1 MKILIP
7 NSLWYANFVIELCIS
22 INALRSIQFSLYEK
36 YVNNNF
42 IFRNKISMIPNMS
55 CFKIGIPTIS
65 RYFLEVFQTISYFNL
80 QYCRITINS
89 HCLGTP
95 PSSPSQLICLGENT
109 SPFIKLSLCKT
120 NAIIVKLALNT
131 AELVMI
137 KIYSIEGNSE

>member
-55 CFKIGIPTIS
+55 CFKIGIPTIM
-65 RYFLEVFQTISYFNL
+65 RYFLEGLQTISYFNL
-80 QYCRITINS
+80 KYCRITINS

-95 PSSPSQLICLGENT
+95 HPTPLPTFSTVMFGKNNLPLYQIMLFMNHPYTKQIQ
-109 SPFIKLSLCKT
+109 SL
-120 NAIIVKLALNT
+120 
-131 AELVMI
+131 
-137 KIYSIEGNSE
+137 

>member
-89 HCLGTP
+89 HCLGPLLTFSTNMFGGKHLP
-95 PSSPSQLICLGENT
+95 LYQIIPMQNKCNH
-109 SPFIKLSLCKT
+109 CKIGT
-120 NAIIVKLALNT
+120 EYCRVSNDKNIFN
-131 AELVMI
+131 
-137 KIYSIEGNSE
+137 